1 MRQITITPGLA
12 RPSVAAI
19 ALIRDEPLRLLIASG
34 ASAPYVLTLSATEG
48 GAPLVEI
55 PASAAQIDLEPATLQ
70 ALGEGAAYF
79 YNIWSG
85 AAAARFLCAKGM
97 LTVVPSI
104 VPAGADFATI
114 MLNNF
119 GVQDGPQ
126 QLIVLSRAEYDALSP
141 PHSDTL
147 YLIMEGA

>member
-19 ALIRDEPLRLLIASG
+19 ALIRDEPLRILMGGEAL
-34 ASAPYVLTLSATEG
+34 APYSFTLSQTEG

-55 PASAAQIDLEPATLQ
+55 PAMAGIMDLEPAAMQ
-70 ALGEGAAYF
+70 ALGEGSTYF

-85 AAAARFLCAKGM
+85 AASARFLCAKGM

-104 VPAGADFATI
+104 VPTGAHFDTI

-119 GVQDGPQ
+119 GQQGGVQKV
-126 QLIVLSRAEYDALSP
+126 VLLTRAQYEALSP
-141 PHSDTL
+141 PDPDVL
-147 YLIMEGA
+147 YFMRELA